1 VRLYFT
7 SAELTALMGATNS
20 QGQGSG
26 VTGIGNIKV
35 MKNSDATPVSLTA
48 ATSIITPTYA
58 EAHSGTSNGGYVLQA
73 DISSFSSFYFGDPS
87 MITLPLELISFKG
100 IMKENDA
107 HLNWETANEYNTAH
121 FNVERSVD
129 GHKYSY
135 IDYDADKQSSSVL
148 YYRLK
153 MVDKDD
159 DFKQSQ
165 IISLAINS
173 SAVPVLVYPN
183 PVNDVLNLRVSL
195 AGNDRVHIQVS
206 DMQGQIIYRKSK
218 YIRNGGEEIN
228 INTKSWPAQSYSIIV
243 TDSRNKVLVNK
254 KIIKM

>member
-1 VRLYFT
+1 
-7 SAELTALMGATNS
+7 
-20 QGQGSG
+20 
-26 VTGIGNIKV
+26 
-35 MKNSDATPVSLTA
+35 
-48 ATSIITPTYA
+48 
-58 EAHSGTSNGGYVLQA
+58 
-73 DISSFSSFYFGDPS
+73 
-87 MITLPLELISFKG
+87 
-100 IMKENDA
+100 MKENDA

-129 GHKYSY
+129 GHKYETIGKVVASGNSNNAKYSY

-153 MVDKDD
+153 MVDKDE